1 MPEWVEIALRIVH
14 VLAAAVWV
22 GGTVILV
29 FVAVPY
35 ARSLTG
41 ELRAQTLAALGRG
54 WRPLG
59 WGALGVLLAT
69 GLPLARSEW
78 QSGAFAAVFA
88 AKISLVLILA
98 AGAYLHDY
106 VLGPGLARKLRE
118 HEADAAQSRRTLVLV
133 GWANFALT
141 LIVPA
146 LGVVLV
152 ELGS

>member
-1 MPEWVEIALRIVH
+1 MPEWAEVALRIVH
-14 VLAAAVWV
+14 VLAAAVWI

-41 ELRAQTLAALGRG
+41 ELRAQALAALGRG

-78 QSGAFAAVFA
+78 DSGAFAAVFA
-88 AKISLVLILA
+88 VKISLVVLLA
-98 AGAYLHDY
+98 GGAYLHDF

-118 HEADAAQSRRTLVLV
+118 NAADAAQSRRTLVLV
-133 GWANFALT
+133 GWMNFALT

-146 LGVVLV
+146 LGIVLV

>member
-1 MPEWVEIALRIVH
+1 MGAMPEWAEVALRIVH
-14 VLAAAVWV
+14 VLAAAVWI

-78 QSGAFAAVFA
+78 ESGAFAAVFA
-88 AKISLVLILA
+88 LKISLA
-98 AGAYLHDY
+98 GGAYLHDFM
-106 VLGPGLARKLRE
+106 LGPGLARKIRQ
-118 HEADAAQSRRTLVLV
+118 EASDAAQSRRTLVLV

-141 LIVPA
+141 LIVP
-146 LGVVLV
+146 
-152 ELGS
+152 